1 MCIYL
6 RIGLARR
13 RRRRRVC
20 AETRARHAATL
31 VARRRHLN
39 AAAVTKK
46 GFPPLLR
53 AINIFPYLSVAMENN
68 LATSPP
74 PRAAAAAAA
83 ISRRI
88 RPTPRLSALQL
99 LSRQPAQFPC
109 TAVCLNDSICTLTSA
124 TTVNKG
130 V

>member
-13 RRRRRVC
+13 RRVC
-20 AETRARHAATL
+20 VETRARHAATL
-31 VARRRHLN
+31 VVARRHLN
-39 AAAVTKK
+39 AAAVTEKK

-74 PRAAAAAAA
+74 PPT
-83 ISRRI
+83 SRRI
-88 RPTPRLSALQL
+88 RPSPRSSALQL
-99 LSRQPAQFPC
+99 RWVGNRRSFHAQQF
-109 TAVCLNDSICTLTSA
+109 A
-124 TTVNKG
+124 
-130 V
+130 